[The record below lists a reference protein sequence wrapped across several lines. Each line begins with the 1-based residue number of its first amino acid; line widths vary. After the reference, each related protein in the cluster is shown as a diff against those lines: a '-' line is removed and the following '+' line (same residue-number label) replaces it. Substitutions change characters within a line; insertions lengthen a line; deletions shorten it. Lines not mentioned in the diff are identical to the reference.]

1 MKKGNLIINVVL
13 IIAIAVL
20 YVLHFTGSEKEIKTE
35 AKAEK
40 QSPVKTDLSTGLP
53 IAYVNIDT
61 LLNNMGMY
69 RDLTESLNTKQ
80 QRLENNFASDY
91 RSFERE
97 ISDFQEK
104 VQKGL
109 LTRREA
115 ADIETQL
122 SNRRLELENRRND
135 YLMELQEENM
145 VSQNKVI
152 DYIMDFLEE
161 FNSDGE
167 YRYIF
172 SYSFGGGL
180 LYASDALDITYEV
193 LEGINRKY
201 QAEQASK

>member
-20 YVLHFTGSEKEIKTE
+20 YVLHFTGSEKEVKIEEKP
-35 AKAEK
+35 EK
-40 QSPVKTDLSTGLP
+40 QTQAKSDLSTHLP

-61 LLNNMGMY
+61 LLNNMQMY
-69 RDLTESLNTKQ
+69 EDLTENLTTKQ
-80 QRLENNFASDY
+80 QKLENNFASDY
-91 RSFERE
+91 KSFERE
-97 ISDFQEK
+97 IVDFQDK

-135 YLMELQEENM
+135 YLMELQEENL

-152 DYIMDFLEE
+152 DYIMKYLEE
-161 FNSDGE
+161 YNSDGT
-167 YRYIF
+167 YRFIF

-180 LYASDALDITYEV
+180 LYASDALDITYDV
-193 LEGINRKY
+193 LDGINNKY
-201 QAEQASK
+201 EAEEAAK

>member
-13 IIAIAVL
+13 VVALAVL
-20 YVLHFTGSEKEIKTE
+20 YVLHFTGTEKEIKADE
-35 AKAEK
+35 KPEK
-40 QSPVKTDLSTGLP
+40 QNTVKTDFGDDIA

-61 LLNNMGMY
+61 LLNNMLMY
-69 RDLTESLNTKQ
+69 ADLNENLTGKQ

-91 RSFERE
+91 RSFEQE
-97 ISDFQEK
+97 IVNFQDK

-135 YLMELQEENM
+135 YLMELQEENL

-152 DYIMDFLEE
+152 NYIMEYLEE
-161 FNSDGE
+161 FNNDGK

-180 LYASDALDITYEV
+180 LYASDALDITSEV
-193 LEGINRKY
+193 LEGINKKY
-201 QAEQASK
+201 SEEQTNK

>member
-20 YVLHFTGSEKEIKTE
+20 YVLHFTGSEKEVKIDEKP
-35 AKAEK
+35 EK
-40 QSPVKTDLSTGLP
+40 QTQAKSDLSTDLP

-61 LLNNMGMY
+61 LLNNMQMY
-69 RDLTESLNTKQ
+69 EDLTENLTTKQ

-97 ISDFQEK
+97 IVDFQDK

-135 YLMELQEENM
+135 YLMELQEENL

-152 DYIMDFLEE
+152 DYIMKYLEE
-161 FNSDGE
+161 YNSDGT
-167 YRYIF
+167 YRFIF

-180 LYASDALDITYEV
+180 LYASDALDITYDV
-193 LEGINRKY
+193 LDGINNKY
-201 QAEQASK
+201 EAEEAAK